1 MLGLGAVDV
10 PGEQTT
16 VIRGWHVTM
25 TQPNPLRVA
34 WSVLRA
40 RRVRPPAPRASEPV
54 DEPDRHEDLATIL
67 ETLAA
72 AGTPALVDLRSRL
85 DRYRDRLAGVDPDD
99 LDRPSALAY
108 WIDLYNAGAL
118 RLAGDALAAGRT
130 TVLRV
135 PGAFDDPWVEVAGEA
150 LSLNDVEHGKIRR
163 FGDPRIHGA
172 LVCGSVSCPTLR
184 YEPFVGDRIDRQL
197 DDQMRS
203 FLAAGGASY
212 GPAEGTLTLSRV
224 FLWYGGD
231 FTRPSRMPTWLPA
244 RASNLAAAVSRW
256 LADDVA
262 RAIEASDPKVRFASY
277 DWGLACSL
285 AARPPSPPSS

>member
-1 MLGLGAVDV
+1 
-10 PGEQTT
+10 
-16 VIRGWHVTM
+16 M

-40 RRVRPPAPRASEPV
+40 RRVRPPAPRSPEPS
-54 DEPDRHEDLATIL
+54 DEPDRHEDLAAVL
-67 ETLAA
+67 DALAT
-72 AGTPALVDLRSRL
+72 AGTAALVDLRPRL
-85 DRYRDRLAGVDPDD
+85 DRYRDRLASVDPDG
-99 LDRPSALAY
+99 LDRSSALAY

-118 RLAGDALAAGRT
+118 RVAGDALADGRT

-135 PGAFDDPWVEVAGEA
+135 PGAFDGPWVEVAGEA
-150 LSLNDVEHGKIRR
+150 LSLNDIEHGKIRR
-163 FGDPRIHGA
+163 FGDPRIHAA

-184 YEPFVGDRIDRQL
+184 YEPFVGHRIDHQL

-203 FLAAGGASY
+203 FLAAGGAGYEPSVH
-212 GPAEGTLTLSRV
+212 TMTLSRV

-244 RASNLAAAVSRW
+244 RRSNLAAAVSRW
-256 LADDVA
+256 LTDDLA
-262 RAIEASDPKVRFASY
+262 RAIAASPPKVRFAPY

-285 AARPPSPPSS
+285 ASRPPSPPTS